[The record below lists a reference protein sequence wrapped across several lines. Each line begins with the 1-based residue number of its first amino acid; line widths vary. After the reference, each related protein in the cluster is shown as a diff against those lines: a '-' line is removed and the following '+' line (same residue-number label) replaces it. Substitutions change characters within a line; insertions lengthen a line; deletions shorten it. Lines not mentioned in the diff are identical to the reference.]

1 MAVYTNSTYVQF
13 DQATNLNNLLAGLAP
28 YLTINEDTFYNDFF
42 NINTCIGDGLDN
54 WGKLLNLPRVVYTPD
69 LTECFGFDTGE
80 APTPL
85 DTGYPQNFDNGNFWG
100 GQMVANT
107 LTDEQYRLL
116 LRLKYF
122 SLNTNASLGALNY
135 CMNVVVQLID
145 PAHKAKF
152 VETGLMELTLEVNF
166 YFNDLQYA
174 IFNDRAFMP
183 IPLGV
188 DYIITQGVVL

>member
-1 MAVYTNSTYVQF
+1 MAVYTNSTYIQF
-13 DQATNLNNLLAGLAP
+13 EQATNLNNLLSGLAP

-54 WGKLLNLPRVVYTPD
+54 WGKLLNVPRVIYTPD
-69 LTECFGFDTGE
+69 LIECFGFDTGE
-80 APTPL
+80 TPTPL

-107 LTDEQYRLL
+107 LTDDQYRLL

-135 CMNVVVQLID
+135 CMNIIVQLIN
-145 PAHKAKF
+145 PIYKAKF
-152 VETGLMELTLEVNF
+152 SEIGLMELTLEVNF

-174 IFNDRAFMP
+174 IFSNKAFMP

-188 DYIITQGVVL
+188 DYIIIQGVIL